1 MDRNISHARNL
12 ERVEL
17 TAPAAIAFGDK
28 RLASCG
34 RAARLLSSTAL
45 GRFDLDPI
53 FAWIESS
60 ALSEWIR
67 GSECICAF
75 PAIVTLHNI
84 GLAFLAGGGIVID
97 LRLIGFASDMPLKP
111 MARFAPV
118 LWLALALNAIT
129 GILLLIAYP
138 TKALT
143 NPLFYIKLL
152 LVALAVGLVYRIV
165 ADILRAPDIDRRPL
179 AARAKALAM
188 VSLATWVALIAAGRF
203 LAYTHRWEM
212 LGVPAVL

>member
-1 MDRNISHARNL
+1 
-12 ERVEL
+12 
-17 TAPAAIAFGDK
+17 
-28 RLASCG
+28 
-34 RAARLLSSTAL
+34 
-45 GRFDLDPI
+45 LDPI

-97 LRLIGFASDMPLKP
+97 LRLIGFATDMPLKP
-111 MARFAPV
+111 MARFLPV
-118 LWLALALNAIT
+118 LWLAFAVNATT
-129 GILLLIAYP
+129 GVLLLIAYP

-143 NPLFYIKLL
+143 NPLFYIKLS
-152 LVALAVGLVYRIV
+152 LVGLAIGLVYRIA
-165 ADILRAPDIDRRPL
+165 ADILRAPDMDRRPL
-179 AARAKALAM
+179 AGRAKALAM

-203 LAYTHRWEM
+203 LAYTHKWEL